1 MGMFDWIVYQGQEFQ
16 TKDTPNQMLDRYEIR
31 DDGTLWVEEYDT
43 EWVDDPDRLPIGGFI
58 KHINVRISSTDYTG
72 PMTFYTSNNN
82 TDTWIQY
89 EAEFVNGQAVKII
102 MVKGEPLTEWY
113 LKGIKEHEDLHK

>member
-1 MGMFDWIVYQGQEFQ
+1 MGMFDWIMYRGQEFQ
-16 TKDTPNQMLDRYEIR
+16 TKDTPNQTLDRYEIR

-43 EWVDDPDRLPIGGFI
+43 EWVDDPDRLPISGYI
-58 KHINVRISSTDYTG
+58 KQINVRVRPEEYHG
-72 PMTFYTSNNN
+72 PMTFYTRNKD

-89 EAEFVNGQAVKII
+89 EAEFVKGQAVKII

-113 LKGIKEHEDLHK
+113 LKGIKDNEL